1 MAWLGAWLLGVISA
15 SFQTLLTLMGS
26 IPYRSRLLL
35 PLFFFML
42 YSICGDY
49 FNLAGIDIG
58 DWAVFVP
65 SGTLSGV
72 TILCEYP
79 VCTSLSFVFL
89 ASHSLITFISFTGT
103 SLFPS
108 FHYSIPPSEAVQ
120 YYGYLSA

>member
-1 MAWLGAWLLGVISA
+1 MAWGLAAWCHFCQLSDFVDIDGVNTVPVQVTTA
-15 SFQTLLTLMGS
+15 LV
-26 IPYRSRLLL
+26 
-35 PLFFFML
+35 FFML